1 MFSVAMTKLP
11 QRHPLL
17 GMECKIADTLPE
29 WQDAFSLV
37 YDSYVRAG
45 LSEPRT
51 CQMRLTPYHLLETT
65 STLIARHK
73 GETIGTLT
81 LIRDSSAGIPMEI
94 VYGAEV
100 EAARTQGVR
109 FAEVSCLATEQL
121 ETTDYLYVF
130 VRLMR
135 LVAQHARFQGV
146 ERLLIVTHPRHALF
160 YRRMMGFRPFGR
172 QTSYPSVRGAPAV
185 AAALDF
191 AEVDQTR
198 PPYYDDCFGVRV
210 QEEALQSRPM
220 PFDVAAYFEPF
231 TAHLDADEVGGSG
244 VGLERILKLGVK
256 AAACL

>member
-1 MFSVAMTKLP
+1 MFSLAMTKLP

-17 GMECKIADTLPE
+17 GMECKIAASVSE

-37 YDSYVRAG
+37 HDSYVRAG
-45 LSEPRT
+45 LSEPRS
-51 CQMRLTPYHLLETT
+51 CQMRVTPYHVLPTS
-65 STLIARHK
+65 STLVAQHN
-73 GETIGTLT
+73 GDLLGTLT
-81 LIRDSSAGIPMEI
+81 LIRDSDSGVPMEI
-94 VYGAEV
+94 VYGKEV
-100 EAARTQGVR
+100 ASARRQGVR

-130 VRLMR
+130 MRLMR
-135 LVAQHARFQGV
+135 LVAQHARFLGV

-198 PPYYDDCFGVRV
+198 PPYYEDCFGVRIHA
-210 QEEALQSRPM
+210 EALQPRPM
-220 PFDVAAYFEPF
+220 PADVAAYFEPF

-244 VGLERILKLGVK
+244 IGLERLLKLGAT